1 MQLQKFGVCLIPIL
15 IAACHLNQAPTTSY
29 NTASTTQCRSINHEF
44 GNTQIC
50 RQPQRIIAYDP
61 GSLDLL
67 LALGVEPVGYT
78 GFSQVVPNSLKAG
91 EAINEFG
98 YLSDRITTSPTYI
111 GNYSSPSL
119 ETILKLKPDLILIT
133 YSYGDRTQYDQFS
146 KLAPTLA
153 LSGGDFPWQ
162 QRLLTLAQ
170 VLNREPQ
177 AQQVLARYQQKV
189 AAAKAKL
196 EPISRNNKVLLLYFA
211 RPDHLPIST
220 DKIFAGA
227 LLQDLGFQLVIPQRT
242 IDVDGVI
249 RGVSLEVL
257 PQLEA
262 DIIIVMAGG
271 SEGIRKVK
279 QLWNQNPLLQA
290 VSNDVKLYFVDGY
303 LWAFL
308 DGPIAAEQI
317 IDNVQELLL
326 PTVDISMYLH
336 QFNASR

>member
-1 MQLQKFGVCLIPIL
+1 MQIKKLSICLIPIL
-15 IAACHLNQAPTTSY
+15 IAACHLNQTPTASY
-29 NTASTTQCRSINHEF
+29 NTASTAQCRNINHEF
-44 GNTQIC
+44 GNTEIC
-50 RQPQRIIAYDP
+50 GQPQRIIAYDP

-78 GFSQVVPNSLKAG
+78 GFSQVVPNLKAG

-162 QRLLTLAQ
+162 QRLLTLGK

-177 AQQVLARYQQKV
+177 AQQVLAQYQQKV
-189 AAAKAKL
+189 ATAKAKL
-196 EPISRNNKVLLLYFA
+196 EPISRHNKVLLLYFS
-211 RPDHLPIST
+211 RPDHIPIST

-227 LLQDLGFQLVIPQRT
+227 LLKDLGFQLVIPQRT

-290 VSNDVKLYFVDGY
+290 VTNNVELYFVDGY

-308 DGPIAAEQI
+308 DGPIAAEQV

>member
-1 MQLQKFGVCLIPIL
+1 MQIKKLSICLIPIL
-15 IAACHLNQAPTTSY
+15 IAACHLNQVPTASY
-29 NTASTTQCRSINHEF
+29 NTASQCRNVDHEF

-50 RQPQRIIAYDP
+50 GQPQRIIAYDP

-91 EAINEFG
+91 DSINEFG
-98 YLSDRITTSPTYI
+98 YFSDRLTTSPTYI

-119 ETILKLKPDLILIT
+119 ETILKLKPDLILMT

-146 KLAPTLA
+146 KVAPTLA
-153 LSGGDFPWQ
+153 LSGEDFPWQ

-177 AQQVLARYQQKV
+177 AQQVLAQYQQKV
-189 AAAKAKL
+189 AAVKVKL
-196 EPISRNNKVLLLYFA
+196 EPISRNNKVLLLYFS
-211 RPDHLPIST
+211 RPDHIPIST

-227 LLQDLGFQLVIPQRT
+227 LLKDLGFQLVIPQRT

-249 RGVSLEVL
+249 RGISLEVL

-271 SEGIRKVK
+271 SEGIRNVK
-279 QLWNQNPLLQA
+279 QLWSQNPLLQ
-290 VSNDVKLYFVDGY
+290 SISDNVKQVYFVNGY

-317 IDNVQELLL
+317 MNNVLELML
-326 PTVDISMYLH
+326 P
-336 QFNASR
+336 ASNKLSLY